1 MIFRK
6 TGWNTTFLCL
16 SLLAGGC
23 ARTTQPP
30 APDEV
35 SRLLNAWFGPEVT
48 RVEVQIGGNCPSC
61 IYTIEQ
67 TLVNA
72 GVNDQQYLA
81 LLMAGKA
88 RARILQARLLA
99 SAPSLAPLLGRRI
112 LIIDSIPKAFR
123 GLNEPVA
130 WFRRVDSLH
139 WQQVP
144 FGQE

>member
-1 MIFRK
+1 M
-6 TGWNTTFLCL
+6 CL
-16 SLLAGGC
+16 SLLVSGC
-23 ARTTQPP
+23 AKRTQTP
-30 APDEV
+30 AIDEV

-61 IYTIEQ
+61 IYTIERA
-67 TLVNA
+67 LINA
-72 GVNDQQYLA
+72 GVNDQQHLA

-88 RARILQARLLA
+88 RARILHTRLLA
-99 SAPSLAPLLGRRI
+99 NAPSLAPLLGRRI
-112 LIIDSIPKAFR
+112 LIIDSIPEAFR
-123 GLNEPVA
+123 RLDEPLM